1 MMMPLLTG
9 KTALITGGSTGIGL
23 ATAKRFVEEG
33 AYVFINGRT
42 QAELDAA
49 VKEIGANVTGVQG
62 DGSKPGDRDRLYAA
76 VADSGRRLDVVFA
89 NAAVINVA
97 RIGQVTQEH
106 LQKALPLFND
116 GGSIILNSSNPNAE
130 DDDGIGVYAAITA
143 ALRSVARTWES
154 ELRDRKIRVS
164 VIGPG
169 ATETP
174 GINALA
180 DVLNPG
186 PNAAEEFENYQRSIV
201 PLARYATA
209 EEVANAALFL
219 ASDLSSFTTAADI
232 PVDAGID
239 QVARRVEDLSANDP
253 QFAAAKPSPAV
264 AAALEL
270 PGLRLPQIV
279 QTALEG
285 YADRP
290 ALGQRAVEFVK
301 DPKTGRT
308 SLEVLPHFET
318 ITYRELSDRVGALTR
333 ALTNES
339 VRAGERVCE
348 LGFTSV
354 DYTTIDLALGQIGAV
369 AVPLQ
374 TSAAITQ
381 LQPIVSE
388 TEPSVIA
395 ASVNQLHDAVEL
407 ILSGHMPAKLVVFDY
422 YPEVDDQ
429 REAVET
435 ARARLADTPVIVETL
450 ADVLNRGK
458 ALPPGSVTVPDDSGD
473 PLALLVY
480 TSGSTGAPK
489 GAMYPQS
496 NVGKLWRRSRSS
508 WFGESAA
515 SITLNFTPMS
525 HGMGRVILYGTL
537 GNGGTAYFAAKSDL
551 STLLEDLRL
560 VRPTELNFV
569 PRIWETLFSE
579 FQREVDRRLSDPTDP
594 AARTAVESEVL
605 VEQRQYLLGGR
616 CIVAMTGSAPIS
628 PELKAWVESLLEMHL
643 TDGYGSTEAGMVLF
657 DGEVQCPP
665 VIDYKLV
672 DVPDL
677 GYFATDRP
685 YPRGELLLKT
695 ENMFPG
701 YYKRPEVTADVFD
714 ADGYYRTGDVVA
726 EVGLDRLEY
735 VDRRNNVLKLA
746 QGEFVTLAKLE
757 AAFGN
762 SPLVQQIY
770 VYGNSAHPYLLAVVV
785 PTEEA
790 LKSFGDKGLATLKPL
805 IADSLQDV
813 AKEAGL
819 QSYEVPRDF
828 IVETMPFTLEN
839 GLLTGIGKL
848 AWPKLKQHYGERLE
862 HLYTD
867 LAAGQANELSELRR
881 SGADAPV
888 LHTVSRAA
896 AALLGGA
903 TTDLSPDAHFTDL
916 GGDSLSALT
925 FGNLLH
931 EIFDIDVP
939 VGVIVS
945 PANDL
950 AAIADYIEGERQ
962 GSKRPSFASVHGR
975 DATEVHASD
984 LTLDK
989 FIDASTL
996 VAAPMLPRP
1005 SAEVRTVLLTGATGF
1020 LGRYL
1025 ALEWLERMDLVDGK
1039 VIALVRAKSDK
1050 DARARLDKTFD
1061 SRDPK
1066 LLAHYRELA
1075 AEHLE
1080 VIAGDKGEANLGLD
1094 EQTWQRLADTVDVIV
1109 DPAALVNHVLP
1120 YSELFGPNALGTAEL
1135 IRIALTGKQKPYT
1148 YVSTIGVGD
1157 QIEPAKFTEDADI
1170 RVISPTRRINDS
1182 YANGYGNS
1190 KWAAE
1195 VLLREAHDLCGVPVA
1210 VFRCDMI
1217 LADTTYA
1224 GQLNVPDIF
1233 TRMILSLVATGIAPG
1248 SFYELDADGDRQ
1260 RAHFDG
1266 LPVGFIAEAI
1276 STLGAQ
1282 SVASFQA
1289 YRVMNPYDDG
1299 IGFDEFVDWLIS
1311 PTNGAG
1317 CAIQRIGDYGD
1328 WLRRFET
1335 TLRALPERQRNSSL
1349 LPLLHK
1355 YQKPEKPINGSMA
1368 PTDRFPAAVRAAKVG
1383 PDKDIPHIT
1392 PQIIA
1397 KYVSDLR
1404 LLGLL

>member
-1 MMMPLLTG
+1 MALLKG

-33 AYVFINGRT
+33 AYVFINGRS

-49 VKEIGANVTGVQG
+49 VKEIGENVTGVQG
-62 DGSKPGDRDRLYAA
+62 DGSKPGDRDRLYSA

-97 RIGQVTQEH
+97 RIGEVTQEH
-106 LQKALPLFND
+106 LQKALPLLND
-116 GGSIILNSSNPNAE
+116 GGSIILNSSNPNANGN
-130 DDDGIGVYAAITA
+130 DGAGVYAAINA

-164 VIGPG
+164 VIGRAEMPG
-169 ATETP
+169 TNKP
-174 GINALA
+174 
-180 DVLNPG
+180 P
-186 PNAAEEFENYQRSIV
+186 
-201 PLARYATA
+201 ARYATA
-209 EEVANAALFL
+209 EEVANAALLL
-219 ASDLSSFTTAADI
+219 ASELSSFSTAADI
-232 PVDAGID
+232 PIDGDID
-239 QVARRVEDLSANDP
+239 QVAGRVEDLSANDP

-279 QTALEG
+279 RTALEG

-318 ITYRELSDRVGALTR
+318 ITYRELSDRVAALTR
-333 ALTNES
+333 ALTNGS
-339 VRAGERVCE
+339 VQAGDRVCE

-354 DYTTIDLALGQIGAV
+354 DYTTIDLAVGQIGAV

-374 TSAAITQ
+374 TSAAISQ
-381 LQPIVSE
+381 LRPIVSE

-395 ASVNQLHDAVEL
+395 ASVNQLRDAVEL
-407 ILSGHMPAKLVVFDY
+407 ILNGSETGAVPAKLVVFDY

-429 REAVET
+429 REAVES

-450 ADVLNRGK
+450 AEVLDRGK
-458 ALPPGSVTVPDDSGD
+458 AVSSGPVAVPDDFADSAD

-496 NVGKLWRRSRSS
+496 NVGKLWRRTRRN
-508 WFGESAA
+508 WFGPSAV
-515 SITLNFTPMS
+515 SITLNFMPMS
-525 HGMGRVILYGTL
+525 HGLGRVILYGTL

-551 STLLEDLRL
+551 STLLDDLTL

-579 FQREVDRRLSDPTDP
+579 FQRQVDRRLATTGADRQT
-594 AARTAVESEVL
+594 VESQVL
-605 VEQRQYLLGGR
+605 ADQREYLLGGR
-616 CIVAMTGSAPIS
+616 FINAMTGSAPIS
-628 PELKAWVESLLEMHL
+628 PELKAWVESLLEIHL
-643 TDGYGSTEAGMVLF
+643 LDGYGSTEAGMVLF
-657 DGEVQCPP
+657 DGEVQSPP

-695 ENMFPG
+695 EHMFPG

-726 EVGLDRLEY
+726 EVGPGRLVY

-746 QGEFVTLAKLE
+746 QGEFVTLATLE

-762 SPLVQQIY
+762 SPLVRQIY
-770 VYGNSAHPYLLAVVV
+770 IYGNSAHPYPLAVVV
-785 PTEEA
+785 PTDA
-790 LKSFGDKGLATLKPL
+790 NASKSA
-805 IADSLQDV
+805 IAESLQNV

-828 IVETMPFTLEN
+828 IIETAPFTLEN
-839 GLLTGIGKL
+839 GLLTDIGKL

-862 HLYTD
+862 QLYAD
-867 LAAGQANELSELRR
+867 LAEGQANELHALRH

-888 LHTVSRAA
+888 LQTVSRAA
-896 AALLGGA
+896 AAMLGA
-903 TTDLSPDAHFTDL
+903 AKSDLTADAHFTDL

-925 FGNLLH
+925 FGNLLR
-931 EIFDIDVP
+931 EIFDVDVP

-950 AAIADYIEGERQ
+950 QAIADYIDGERR
-962 GSKRPSFASVHGR
+962 GTKRPSFAAVHGR
-975 DATEVHASD
+975 DAVEVHASD

-989 FIDASTL
+989 FIDAPTL
-996 VAAPMLPRP
+996 AAAPTLRRP

-1039 VIALVRAKSDK
+1039 VIALVRAKSDVE
-1050 DARARLDKTFD
+1050 ARARVDRIFD
-1061 SRDPK
+1061 SGDPK

-1094 EQTWQRLADTVDVIV
+1094 PQTWQRLADTVDLIV

-1120 YSELFGPNALGTAEL
+1120 YSELFRPNALGTAEL
-1135 IRIALTGKQKPYT
+1135 IKIALTSKIKPYT
-1148 YVSTIGVGD
+1148 YVSTIGVSD
-1157 QIEPAKFTEDADI
+1157 QIEPSKFTEDADI
-1170 RVISPTRRINDS
+1170 RVISPTRKINDS

-1190 KWAAE
+1190 KWAGE
-1195 VLLREAHDLCGVPVA
+1195 VLLREANDLCGLPVA

-1248 SFYELDADGDRQ
+1248 SFYELDADGNRQ
-1260 RAHFDG
+1260 RAHVDG
-1266 LPVGFIAEAI
+1266 LPVEFIAEAI

-1282 SVASFQA
+1282 SVATFQA
-1289 YRVMNPYDDG
+1289 YGVMNPHDDG
-1299 IGFDEFVDWLIS
+1299 IGFDEFVDWLID
-1311 PTNGAG
+1311 AG
-1317 CAIQRIGDYGD
+1317 CAIQRIGDYSD
-1328 WLRRFET
+1328 WLWRFET
-1335 TLRALPERQRNSSL
+1335 ALRALPERQRNSSL

-1368 PTDRFPAAVRAAKVG
+1368 PSDRFPAAVQDAKVG
-1383 PDKDIPHIT
+1383 ADNDLPHIT